1 MKGRP
6 DFDSHKIVR
15 VIQAAVAI
23 FITRIEPVGS
33 DNREQHVT
41 LGDLLTEHL
50 DKVDPQRDGVDVHKQ
65 EVAAELP
72 FQPIVHS
79 ASVARAIVTAIA
91 DEDLSRHYQMPGET
105 YSKNTILSNGP
116 HFARLFL
123 GPHVSYFTFSPSM
136 AFDHGVTFFLPLRRP
151 TLTVDHHAAGGSA
164 TCWLPP
170 WMVTRNRF
178 SGHGCRTRGNGKCR
192 SAIFF
197 ISDRDIPH
205 RRPSVPLPTR
215 ANPWQSLAKKN
226 FPLSSCT
233 PIVL

>member
-1 MKGRP
+1 MKTL
-6 DFDSHKIVR
+6 
-15 VIQAAVAI
+15 AAI
-23 FITRIEPVGS
+23 IRCPV
-33 DNREQHVT
+33 
-41 LGDLLTEHL
+41 
-50 DKVDPQRDGVDVHKQ
+50 
-65 EVAAELP
+65 
-72 FQPIVHS
+72 
-79 ASVARAIVTAIA
+79 
-91 DEDLSRHYQMPGET
+91 ET

-123 GPHVSYFTFSPSM
+123 GSYVSYFTFSPSM

-164 TCWLPP
+164 TC
-170 WMVTRNRF
+170 
-178 SGHGCRTRGNGKCR
+178 
-192 SAIFF
+192 
-197 ISDRDIPH
+197 SDRDIPH